1 MKENLLYQFK
11 KGALEFI
18 VLGILDGQE
27 RYGYEIIGQ
36 LNAYKNILGE
46 AKEGTL
52 YPVLY
57 RLSAEGL
64 VAFRQAEKTGRGSP
78 KKYYSLTDAGRAA
91 LKALKDFWFR
101 FSDTVDNIMGI
112 DRISMRIENI
122 DNVDSLDNIE
132 NEAAFVNAENCVSDC
147 GNIRKAAIVSVS
159 AED

>member
-78 KKYYSLTDAGRAA
+78 KKYYSLTEAGRAA

-112 DRISMRIENI
+112 DRISMRIDNI
-122 DNVDSLDNIE
+122 DTIE

>member
-91 LKALKDFWFR
+91 LKGLKEFWFR

-112 DRISMRIENI
+112 DRISMRI
-122 DNVDSLDNIE
+122 DNIE

>member
-112 DRISMRIENI
+112 DRMSMRI
-122 DNVDSLDNIE
+122 DNIE

>member
-78 KKYYSLTDAGRAA
+78 KKYYSLTEAGRAA

-112 DRISMRIENI
+112 DRISMRI
-122 DNVDSLDNIE
+122 DNIE

>member
-78 KKYYSLTDAGRAA
+78 KKYYSLTEAGRAA

-112 DRISMRIENI
+112 DRISMRIDNI
-122 DNVDSLDNIE
+122 DTIE

-147 GNIRKAAIVSVS
+147 GNIRKSAILSVS

>member
-91 LKALKDFWFR
+91 LKGLKDFWFR

-112 DRISMRIENI
+112 DRISMRI
-122 DNVDSLDNIE
+122 DNIE
-132 NEAAFVNAENCVSDC
+132 NETAFVNAENCVSDC

>member
-78 KKYYSLTDAGRAA
+78 KKYYSLTDAGRDA
-91 LKALKDFWFR
+91 LKGLKEFWFR

-112 DRISMRIENI
+112 NRISMRIN
-122 DNVDSLDNIE
+122 NIE
-132 NEAAFVNAENCVSDC
+132 NETAFVNVENCVSDC
-147 GNIRKAAIVSVS
+147 GNIRKSAIVSVS

>member
-112 DRISMRIENI
+112 DRISMRIDNI
-122 DNVDSLDNIE
+122 DNVDSIDNE
-132 NEAAFVNAENCVSDC
+132 TAFVNAENCVSDC

>member
-91 LKALKDFWFR
+91 LKGLKDFWFR

-112 DRISMRIENI
+112 DRISMRI

-147 GNIRKAAIVSVS
+147 GNIRKSAIVSVS

>member
-78 KKYYSLTDAGRAA
+78 KKYYSLTEAGRAA

-112 DRISMRIENI
+112 DRISMRI
-122 DNVDSLDNIE
+122 DNIE

-147 GNIRKAAIVSVS
+147 GNIRKSAIVSVS

>member
-36 LNAYKNILGE
+36 LNAYKKILGE

-78 KKYYSLTDAGRAA
+78 KKYYSLTEAGRAA

-112 DRISMRIENI
+112 DRISMRIDNI
-122 DNVDSLDNIE
+122 DNIE

-147 GNIRKAAIVSVS
+147 GNNRKAAIFSVS

>member
-78 KKYYSLTDAGRAA
+78 KKYYSLTEAGRAA

-112 DRISMRIENI
+112 DRISMSI
-122 DNVDSLDNIE
+122 DNIDNIE

-147 GNIRKAAIVSVS
+147 GNIRKSAIVSVS

>member
-78 KKYYSLTDAGRAA
+78 K
-91 LKALKDFWFR
+91 
-101 FSDTVDNIMGI
+101 
-112 DRISMRIENI
+112 
-122 DNVDSLDNIE
+122 
-132 NEAAFVNAENCVSDC
+132 VSDC
-147 GNIRKAAIVSVS
+147 GNNRKAAIFSVS

>member
-78 KKYYSLTDAGRAA
+78 KKYYSLTDAGRDA
-91 LKALKDFWFR
+91 LKGLKEFWFR

-112 DRISMRIENI
+112 NRISMRIN
-122 DNVDSLDNIE
+122 NIE
-132 NEAAFVNAENCVSDC
+132 NETAFVNAENCVSDC
-147 GNIRKAAIVSVS
+147 GNIRKSAIVSVS

>member
-36 LNAYKNILGE
+36 LNVYKNILGE

-112 DRISMRIENI
+112 DRISMRIN
-122 DNVDSLDNIE
+122 NIE
-132 NEAAFVNAENCVSDC
+132 NKAAFVNAENCVSDC